1 MKLTKMTKRP
11 SYTERLMSLPLGEEH
26 FFTLNGT
33 AYQQF
38 QNAKHRLKKSGRATF
53 EMNVVVGEKK
63 LRVVRLTQRD
73 YEAHSQQPP
82 RNAQEGVTYTNKDSS
97 TTERSR
103 GKRSAT
109 SEATATLPRQEL
121 DHSKRSK
128 AA

>member
-1 MKLTKMTKRP
+1 MIFILNYLVVIIEYSIFASTNNDICKQSYKTIIKNANIKQVRGSYMKLTKMTKRP

-63 LRVVRLTQRD
+63 LRVVRLT
-73 YEAHSQQPP
+73 
-82 RNAQEGVTYTNKDSS
+82 
-97 TTERSR
+97 
-103 GKRSAT
+103 
-109 SEATATLPRQEL
+109 
-121 DHSKRSK
+121 
-128 AA
+128 

>member
-11 SYTERLMSLPLGEEH
+11 SYTERLLSLPIGEEH

-63 LRVVRLTQRD
+63 LRVVRLTQQA

-82 RNAQEGVTYTNKDSS
+82 RNAQEGITYTNKDSD
-97 TTERSR
+97 TPE
-103 GKRSAT
+103 
-109 SEATATLPRQEL
+109 
-121 DHSKRSK
+121 HS
-128 AA
+128 